1 MTIVAATYRNSLEAD
16 DGRSD
21 LHVCML
27 QNNYL
32 RSGGATVA
40 IRRIVDAYPAG
51 ARFSFVGCSHE
62 GGDGAECIEDFSWM
76 PEGTYQYFGLMA
88 LGPHLLR
95 ETARFSRWIA
105 NQQVDIIH
113 VHHRRL
119 AVIANML
126 AAFTKVPVLYTAHV
140 VYKDSALFRYCSPR
154 WATGVSPSVV
164 SYLKRCTRASNPALV
179 FNPYPFGPVVQD
191 CSAAPPRAMT
201 VGRME
206 EVKGHAYLIEA
217 WKKLRDRGIELHL
230 DIFGEGHLRS
240 ELERQARSLDM
251 HDLIHF
257 HGYSDAIVGEL
268 REHRFNVLVS
278 RVEGF
283 PNVVIEAAAQGVP
296 SLLTDVDGSR
306 DTIPSGGGAPN
317 GLPFGDVNALVD
329 ALVWWSTHPQEVRIE
344 GFKFYEHLRGMCE
357 PGTVG
362 KQYKD
367 IYLTL
372 VGATA

>member
-1 MTIVAATYRNSLEAD
+1 MTVEPTYSKCSESAN
-16 DGRSD
+16 GRSD

-27 QNNYL
+27 QNNYF

-51 ARFSFVGCSHE
+51 ARFSFVGCSRE
-62 GGDGAECIEDFSWM
+62 AYGGAECIEDFSWM
-76 PEGTYQYFGLMA
+76 PEGTYQHFGLMA
-88 LGPHLLR
+88 LGPQLLC
-95 ETARFSRWIA
+95 ETIRFVRWVA
-105 NQQVDIIH
+105 KQQVDIIH

-126 AAFTKVPVLYTAHV
+126 SVFTKVPVLYTAHV
-140 VYKDSALFRYCSPR
+140 VYKPSALFRYCSPR
-154 WATGVSPSVV
+154 SATGVSPSVI
-164 SYLKRCTRASNPALV
+164 SYLKRCTRASSPSLV
-179 FNPYPFGPVVQD
+179 FNPYPFGPAVQT
-191 CSAAPPRAMT
+191 CSTAPRAMT

-217 WKKLRDRGIELHL
+217 WKKLRDRGLELHL
-230 DIFGEGHLRS
+230 DIFGEGHLRLD
-240 ELERQARSLDM
+240 LERQSRSLDM

-257 HGYSDAIVGEL
+257 HGYSDAIIGEL
-268 REHRFNVLVS
+268 REHRFNILVS

-283 PNVVIEAAAQGVP
+283 PNVVIEAASQGIP

-306 DTIPSGGGAPN
+306 DTIPSDGGAPN

-329 ALVWWSTHPQEVRIE
+329 ALVWWSTHPQEVRNE
-344 GFKFYEHLRGMCE
+344 GSRFYEHLRGMCA
-357 PGTVG
+357 PDIVG

-367 IYLTL
+367 IYLKLIGST
-372 VGATA
+372 T